1 MTIPTCMRIWP
12 PRPHIPFG
20 RAYQRMSVKNRN
32 WLGNHPM
39 PAEHRRGLN
48 PACAPVGATSVTRPR
63 RQSHTYPSVHIHT
76 LTEPFQTTT
85 FQEKKMW
92 STRTVSAR
100 VAVSAGSA
108 VGLMLIAGCG
118 GGGHDMSQMSNNDGG
133 SMSSSSAASQP
144 NDSNSADVMFVQMMY
159 PHHAQAVEMAKMVDS
174 RTANPRI
181 LELAASIQSAQGP
194 EMDQMTA
201 LLEQWGQPSPDTTS
215 GGNSTDG
222 MNHGGADSGM
232 MSQQQMTE
240 LEGLRDNDFD
250 AAWLNMMIEHHTG
263 AIAMAQTELSDGNS
277 ADAKKLATSIVATQ
291 QAEIAA
297 MQALLQQN

>member
-1 MTIPTCMRIWP
+1 
-12 PRPHIPFG
+12 
-20 RAYQRMSVKNRN
+20 
-32 WLGNHPM
+32 
-39 PAEHRRGLN
+39 
-48 PACAPVGATSVTRPR
+48 
-63 RQSHTYPSVHIHT
+63 
-76 LTEPFQTTT
+76 
-85 FQEKKMW
+85 MW
-92 STRTVSAR
+92 STRSVPAR
-100 VAVSAGSA
+100 IAVSAGSA

-118 GGGHDMSQMSNNDGG
+118 GGGHDMNQMSNNDGG
-133 SMSSSSAASQP
+133 SMSSSSIASVTA
-144 NDSNSADVMFVQMMY
+144 DSNSADVMFVQMMH